1 MEDILIYEIKKVIIH
16 HLIDEHHLFSLFF
29 LLVFKLN

>member
-1 MEDILIYEIKKVIIH
+1 MGRYINLLNKEVIIH
-16 HLIDEHHLFSLFF
+16 HLIDENHLFSLFF

>member
-1 MEDILIYEIKKVIIH
+1 MGRYINLLNKKVIIH
-16 HLIDEHHLFSLFF
+16 RLIDENHLFSLFF